1 MSWPAMFLPPFR
13 RRRRRRSTSAAGR
26 RHHYLGD
33 SKTCSLYGR
42 DGLSLLR
49 IDARSTTHNFASLIR
64 IIFENKLVST
74 KWHKHFTTDV

>member
-13 RRRRRRSTSAAGR
+13 RRRRRPTSAAGR